1 MTNNCICIHK
11 PQCQLVNSAMDTNH
25 NIRQLLIGKMNDNQ
39 NMIQNYIE
47 LASYSL

>member
-1 MTNNCICIHK
+1 MSNNCISIHK
-11 PQCQLVNSAMDTNH
+11 TQCQLVNSVMYTNH

-47 LASYSL
+47 LASYFL